1 MNQVKE
7 ISRIGKVIEG
17 LRMVFESLAVNDDV
31 VNESVIER
39 EANIIRGQENTAKI
53 NELEKEIET
62 VNISLKDNVVER
74 AKVSEKAARK
84 KADEVR
90 MQKEETQKEIGEK

>member
-7 ISRIGKVIEG
+7 VSRIGKVIEE
-17 LRMVFESLAVNDDV
+17 LRMVFESLAVNDV
-31 VNESVIER
+31 VNETTLER

-53 NELEKEIET
+53 NELEKEIEN
-62 VNISLKDNVVER
+62 VNIPLKDTVVEK
-74 AKVSEKAARK
+74 ATVSEKAAKK

-90 MQKEETQKEIGEK
+90 KQKEEQKDNDLQK

>member
-7 ISRIGKVIEG
+7 VSRIGKVIEG
-17 LRMVFESLAVNDDV
+17 LRMVFESLAVNDV
-31 VNESVIER
+31 VNETTLER

-53 NELEKEIET
+53 NELEKEIEN
-62 VNISLKDNVVER
+62 VNIPLKDTVVEK
-74 AKVSEKAARK
+74 ATVSEKAAKK

-90 MQKEETQKEIGEK
+90 KQKEEQKDNDLQK

>member
-7 ISRIGKVIEG
+7 VSRIGKVIEG
-17 LRMVFESLAVNDDV
+17 IRMVFESLAINDV
-31 VNESVIER
+31 ENESALER

-53 NELEKEIET
+53 EDLVKEMEN
-62 VNISLKDNVVER
+62 VNIPLKDTVVEK
-74 AKVSEKAARK
+74 ATVSEKAAKK

>member
-7 ISRIGKVIEG
+7 ISRMGKVIEG

-31 VNESVIER
+31 VNESVLER
-39 EANIIRGQENTAKI
+39 EANIIRGQENTSKI
-53 NELEKEIET
+53 ENLVKEMET
-62 VNISLKDNVVER
+62 VNIPLKDTVVEK
-74 AKVSEKAARK
+74 ATVSEKIAKK

-90 MQKEETQKEIGEK
+90 MQKEETQKEIGE

>member
-7 ISRIGKVIEG
+7 VSRIGKVIEG
-17 LRMVFESLAVNDDV
+17 LRMVFESLAVNDV
-31 VNESVIER
+31 VNETTLER

-53 NELEKEIET
+53 NELEKEIEN
-62 VNISLKDNVVER
+62 VNIPLKDTVVEK
-74 AKVSEKAARK
+74 AAVSEKAAKK

-90 MQKEETQKEIGEK
+90 KQKEEQKDNDLQK

>member
-7 ISRIGKVIEG
+7 VSRIGKVIEG
-17 LRMVFESLAVNDDV
+17 LRMVFESLAVNDV
-31 VNESVIER
+31 VNETTLGR

-53 NELEKEIET
+53 NELEKEIEN
-62 VNISLKDNVVER
+62 VNIPLKDTVVEK
-74 AKVSEKAARK
+74 ATVSEKAAKK

-90 MQKEETQKEIGEK
+90 KQKEEQKDNDLQK

>member
-7 ISRIGKVIEG
+7 MSRIGKVIEG

-31 VNESVIER
+31 VNESVLER
-39 EANIIRGQENTAKI
+39 EANIIRGQENTSKI
-53 NELEKEIET
+53 ENLVKEMET
-62 VNISLKDNVVER
+62 VNISLKDTVVEK
-74 AKVSEKAARK
+74 ATVSEKIAKK

-90 MQKEETQKEIGEK
+90 KQKEETQKEIGE